1 MQTLLR
7 LLALISLLSALPPA
21 RAQTEA
27 YRSSFVVPQARP
39 WNRPPVTGT
48 VTLTAAEARVDVT
61 GQVATTTL
69 DFALTNAF
77 ATRLESELVIPVPEG
92 AVLRGFEFQGLAKE
106 PTAKLLT
113 KDEARRTYDTIV
125 AQMRD
130 PALLEFI
137 GCNLIRS
144 SVFPVE
150 PRAGQRVRV
159 VYEQL
164 LAADGVRVDYALP
177 RSESLD
183 YQIPWKIQV
192 TVHDSSAIAT
202 AYSPSHKV
210 DTERLDERSL
220 KIRLAPEA
228 GAEPGP
234 FRLSWLRETKEVTAS
249 LLAYPDA
256 KIGGGYFLLLAG
268 TPVKAPTE
276 QAKQKREV
284 ILVLD
289 RSGSMAGEK
298 LEQAKAAALQL
309 VESLEEGEAFNLII
323 FADTVESFAA
333 APVVKDAKVMQA
345 ARQFIKTLGT
355 RGGTNLHDALA
366 EALRTK
372 PTPGMLPIVL
382 FLTDGLPTT
391 GQTSE
396 RVIRDLALKGNPHE
410 RRLFTFGVGTDVNTA
425 LLDKLAHSTRGSA
438 SFVLP
443 GENVESK
450 VGEVFARLRGPVLAS
465 PMLRMAD
472 NRQQAADERARRLA
486 LLSCST
492 RPTNTTPTIDSGI
505 DEVMQTTPALNNRV
519 HDLLPS
525 PLPDLFEG
533 DQLVVLGRYT
543 GDAPLNFELEG
554 RYFGQARTFKFTFP
568 LDQATI
574 RNAFIPRLWASR
586 EIAHLNDAIRDLGVD
601 GQAATSDPRS
611 KELID
616 EIVRLSKE
624 FGILTPYTSFLANE
638 GSELNAP
645 ALAAQAKQSYMD
657 PVLARRYGLASVSQ
671 EVNRQRQGGQSILN
685 SQNTHY
691 DAQMNRVSV
700 TTVQQV
706 ANGSFYR
713 RDNRWV
719 DAAASE
725 QAKAAPSRTVE
736 VGSAEFN
743 RLVERLVKE
752 GRQSCFAMRG
762 ELLLKVGDETVL
774 VK

>member
-7 LLALISLLSALPPA
+7 LLALVSLLTALPPA
-21 RAQTEA
+21 RAQTEN

-39 WNRPPVTGT
+39 WNRPPAMGS

-113 KDEARRTYDTIV
+113 KEEARHTYDTIV

-164 LAADGVRVDYALP
+164 LAADGARVDYALP

-183 YQIPWKIQV
+183 YQVPWKIQV
-192 TVHDSSAIAT
+192 TVHDSQAIAT

-210 DTERLDERSL
+210 NTERLDEHSL
-220 KIRLAPEA
+220 KIRLAREA

-234 FRLSWLRETKEVTAS
+234 FRLSWLRETKAVTAS

-256 KIGGGYFLLLAG
+256 RIGGGYFLLLAG
-268 TPVKAPTE
+268 TPAKPPVE
-276 QAKQKREV
+276 QVKQKREV

-323 FADTVESFAA
+323 FADTVESFAP
-333 APVVKDAKVMQA
+333 APVIKDAQVMKA
-345 ARQFIKTLGT
+345 ARQYIRTLGT

-372 PTPGMLPIVL
+372 PTPGMLPLVL

-465 PMLRMAD
+465 PVVRVG
-472 NRQQAADERARRLA
+472 
-486 LLSCST
+486 
-492 RPTNTTPTIDSGI
+492 DS
-505 DEVMQTTPALNNRV
+505 RV
-519 HDLLPS
+519 HDLLPA

-554 RYFGQARTFKFTFP
+554 RYFGESRTFKFTFL
-568 LDQATI
+568 LDKATI

-586 EIAHLNDAIRDLGVD
+586 EIAYLDDAIRDLGVD

-638 GSELNAP
+638 GSELNVP
-645 ALAAQAKQSYMD
+645 ALAAQAKQYYMD
-657 PVLARRYGLASVSQ
+657 PVLARRYGMASVSQ
-671 EVNRQRQGGQSILN
+671 EVNRQRQGGQSYLN

-691 DAQMNRVSV
+691 DAQMNSVSV

-719 DAAASE
+719 DAAASD

>member
-1 MQTLLR
+1 MPTLPR
-7 LLALISLLSALPPA
+7 LLSLLAIALGSLLAGQPPA
-21 RAQTEA
+21 QAQGA
-27 YRSSFVVPQARP
+27 AARSSFLVPQARP
-39 WNRPPVTGT
+39 WNRPPANGS
-48 VTLTAAEARVDVT
+48 VTLTAAEARVEVT

-113 KDEARRTYDTIV
+113 KEEARHTYDTIV

-164 LAADGVRVDYALP
+164 LAADGSRVDYVLP

-183 YQIPWKIQV
+183 YQVPWKIQV
-192 TVHDSSAIAT
+192 TVHDSQAIAT

-210 DTERLDERSL
+210 TTERLDERSL
-220 KIRLAPEA
+220 KIRLAHEA
-228 GAEPGP
+228 CAEPGP
-234 FRLSWLRETKEVTAS
+234 FRLSWLRETREVTAS

-256 KIGGGYFLLLAG
+256 RIGGGYFLLLAG
-268 TPVKAPTE
+268 TPVKTPVE
-276 QAKQKREV
+276 QARQKREV

-333 APVVKDAKVMQA
+333 APVIKDAAVMKA

-382 FLTDGLPTT
+382 FLTDGLPTV

-465 PMLRMAD
+465 PVVRVG
-472 NRQQAADERARRLA
+472 
-486 LLSCST
+486 
-492 RPTNTTPTIDSGI
+492 DS
-505 DEVMQTTPALNNRV
+505 RV
-519 HDLLPS
+519 HDLLPA

-554 RYFGQARTFKFTFP
+554 RYFGQSRTFKFTFP
-568 LDQATI
+568 LDKATI

-586 EIAHLNDAIRDLGVD
+586 EIAHLDDAIRDLGVD
-601 GQAATSDPRS
+601 GQAVTSDPRA

-638 GSELNAP
+638 GSELSAP
-645 ALAAQAKQSYMD
+645 ALAAQVHQNYMD

-671 EVNRQRQGGQSILN
+671 EVNRQRQGGQSYLN

-725 QAKAAPSRTVE
+725 RAKAVPDRTVE